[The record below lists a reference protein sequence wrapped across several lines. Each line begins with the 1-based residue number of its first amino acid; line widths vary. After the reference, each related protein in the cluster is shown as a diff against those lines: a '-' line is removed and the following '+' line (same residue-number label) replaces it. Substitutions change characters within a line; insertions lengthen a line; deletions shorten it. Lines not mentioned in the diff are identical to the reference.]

1 MKRFVFFSLL
11 LIAVLAVNAQSRKG
25 YVCTGDNVNVRKG
38 PGTGHPVLMSEGAK
52 LQLNKGEVVAYKG
65 KKRNGF
71 CYVHVTKIAF
81 GSAFFDYPGWVSA
94 KYLREVTLCDE
105 CGGTGYVGEIEDMK
119 PCGRCEQKG
128 YVNPAP

>member
-1 MKRFVFFSLL
+1 MKRFVFLSLL
-11 LIAVLAVNAQSRKG
+11 LIAVLAVNAQSQKG

-38 PGTGHPVLMSEGAK
+38 PGTNYPVLMSEGAK

-105 CGGTGYVGEIEDMK
+105 CNGTGYVGEIEDMK

>member
-1 MKRFVFFSLL
+1 MKRFVFLSLL
-11 LIAVLAVNAQSRKG
+11 LIAVLTVNAQSRKG
-25 YVCTGDNVNVRKG
+25 FVCTGDNVNVRKG
-38 PGTGHPVLMSEGAK
+38 PGTNYPVLMSEGAK
-52 LQLNKGEVVAYKG
+52 LQLDKGEVVISKG

-105 CGGTGYVGEIEDMK
+105 CNGTGYVGEIEDMK